1 MKSSALPR
9 IKRLILNSC
18 GRQLSTEPVFR
29 GSKLVLNYTSGSP
42 CESSNKHKR
51 EIIGGHDDDDDDDSD
66 DDDKKEDKKHHKAP
80 KTGSTKPRQKST
92 LISLLCDRDTEPGKA
107 TVAFVGASPDECTY
121 FFEAIS
127 EAACG
132 KVGEAQQ
139 SVGPA
144 GVFGIM

>member
-1 MKSSALPR
+1 M
-9 IKRLILNSC
+9 
-18 GRQLSTEPVFR
+18 
-29 GSKLVLNYTSGSP
+29 GSP
-42 CESSNKHKR
+42 CKSFNKRKR
-51 EIIGGHDDDDDDDSD
+51 EIVGGDDDDDDD
-66 DDDKKEDKKHHKAP
+66 DDDKDEEDDKKHHKAP
-80 KTGSTKPRQKST
+80 TSDSSKFRRKST

-139 SVGPA
+139 SVGPG
-144 GVFGIM
+144 GVFGIMLVCPYPHMLVSPILLFSLEPKI